1 MGRPYFCYNHSTM
14 DFLDKL
20 NPAQKSAVT
29 AGDGPVLVLAGPGS
43 GKTRVLTQRIAY
55 LIGYEGV
62 RPYQMLAVTFTNKAA
77 REMEHRVQQLLGEE
91 MTRGLLLGTFHST
104 CARILRRES
113 ERLPVSGDFV
123 IFDADD
129 QLSVVKSALKELNL
143 SDKLYRPVAVHA
155 AISRAKN
162 ELIGPADFPITTYR
176 DEAVKRIY
184 KRYQELLQASNGV
197 DFDDLL
203 LMTTNLLADNPDVR
217 EKYAQ
222 RFRHV
227 LVDEFQDTNIAQYN
241 LIKHLSSAH
250 HNVFC
255 VGDPDQ
261 SVYRWRG
268 ADYRNVLRF
277 EEDHP
282 GCQTILLEQNYRS
295 RQTILDAAMAVIDR
309 NPRRK
314 RKQLFSDLGKGEKIV
329 FYEANDDYSEASFV
343 IDTIAQLVASR
354 QFEPGDC
361 AVMYRTNAMSRLLEE
376 TFLQARLPYRL
387 VGAQRFYGRREVK
400 DIIAFLRLVQ
410 NKDDDISLGRI
421 INVPPR
427 GIGEKTVLALRLAA
441 QTAQMTS
448 GDILL
453 DLARG
458 SDSPFFAQFAGRA
471 ALPLAD
477 FGGLLSAW
485 HSFAATAT
493 ISELFDRIAQDIHY
507 KDHLDDGTEEG
518 KEHWENVVEL
528 HRLADEY
535 ETRPLTEFL
544 ENVALISD
552 QDTIS
557 EGNVPTLLTL
567 HAAKGLEF
575 GVVFIVG
582 LDDGILPH
590 SRSFDEPE
598 EMEEERRLFYVGI
611 TRAKERLYLL
621 RAMRRGGRGYAEE
634 TIESRFLGDVPAELV
649 SGQGRAG
656 KRNSGFGSAS
666 SKSTWTL
673 PSPSRPAQIIEQKFR
688 AGIRVS
694 HPSWGEGI
702 VLDSRAQDGDEIVD
716 VVFNSVGIKR
726 LAASLAHLS
735 VLK

>member
-1 MGRPYFCYNHSTM
+1 M

-29 AGDGPVLVLAGPGS
+29 AGNGPVLVLAGPGS

-104 CARILRRES
+104 CARILRREA
-113 ERLPVSGDFV
+113 ERLPVSSDFV

-129 QLSVVKSALKELNL
+129 QQSVVKNAIRELNL
-143 SDKLYRPVAVHA
+143 NEKLYRPVAVHA

-162 ELIGPADFPITTYR
+162 ELIGPDDFPVVTYR

-184 KRYQELLQASNGV
+184 KRYQELIVASNGV

-222 RFRHV
+222 RFHHV

-250 HNVFC
+250 HNLFV

-261 SVYRWRG
+261 SIYRWRG
-268 ADYRNVLRF
+268 ADYRNVQRF
-277 EEDHP
+277 EQDFP
-282 GCQTILLEQNYRS
+282 TAQTILLEQNYRS
-295 RQTILDAAMAVIDR
+295 KQTILDAAMSVIDR

-314 RKQLFSDLGKGEKIV
+314 RKQLFTDRGAGEKIV
-329 FYEANDDYSEASFV
+329 FYEALDDYGESSFV
-343 IDTIAQLVASR
+343 VDTIAQLVASR

-361 AVMYRTNAMSRLLEE
+361 AVMYRTNAMSRLIEE
-376 TFLQARLPYRL
+376 AFLQARLPYRL

-400 DIIAFLRLVQ
+400 DMIAFLRLVQ
-410 NKDDDISLGRI
+410 NKDDDISLARV
-421 INVPPR
+421 INIPPR
-427 GIGEKTVLALRLAA
+427 GIGDKTLLALHTAA
-441 QTAQMTS
+441 RAAGVTP
-448 GDILL
+448 GDVLL

-485 HSFAATAT
+485 RGLAATST
-493 ISELFDRIAQDIHY
+493 VSELFDRIAQDINY
-507 KDHLDDGTEEG
+507 KDHIEDGTEEG
-518 KEHWENVVEL
+518 KERWENVVEL

-535 ETRPLTEFL
+535 DTRTLSEFL
-544 ENVALISD
+544 ENVALVSD

-611 TRAKERLYLL
+611 TRAKDRLYIL
-621 RAMRRGGRGYAEE
+621 RAMRRGGRGYAED
-634 TIESRFLGDVPAELV
+634 TVESRFLADLPAALV
-649 SGQGRAG
+649 SGQSRAG
-656 KRNSGFGSAS
+656 KRNTGYGGR
-666 SKSTWTL
+666 SKSDWTL
-673 PSPSRPAQIIEQKFR
+673 PSPPRPAKIVEQKFR
-688 AGIRVS
+688 AGMRVK
-694 HPSWGEGI
+694 HPVWNEGI
-702 VLDSRAQDGDEIVD
+702 VLDSRSQDDDEIVD

-726 LAASLAHLS
+726 LAASLANLTIM
-735 VLK
+735 K

>member
-1 MGRPYFCYNHSTM
+1 M

-29 AGDGPVLVLAGPGS
+29 AGEGPVLVLAGPGS

-77 REMEHRVQQLLGEE
+77 REMDQRVQKLLGED

-104 CARILRRES
+104 CARILRREA
-113 ERLPVSGDFV
+113 EKLPVNADFV

-129 QLSVVKSALKELNL
+129 QQSIVKTAIRELNL
-143 SDKLYRPVAVHA
+143 NEKLYRPVAIHA

-162 ELIGPADFPITTYR
+162 ELMGPEDFPVVTYR
-176 DEAVKRIY
+176 DEATKRIY
-184 KRYQELLQASNGV
+184 KRYQELIQASNGV

-203 LMTTNLLADNPDVR
+203 LMTTNLLTDHPDVR
-217 EKYAQ
+217 DKYAQ
-222 RFRHV
+222 RFHHV
-227 LVDEFQDTNIAQYN
+227 LVDEFQDTNVAQYN

-314 RKQLFSDLGKGEKIV
+314 RKQLFSDRGPGEKLV
-329 FYEANDDYSEASFV
+329 FYEAGDDYGEASFV
-343 IDTIAQLVASR
+343 VDTIAQLVASR

-361 AVMYRTNAMSRLLEE
+361 AVMYRTNAMSRLIEE
-376 TFLQARLPYRL
+376 AFLQARLPYRL

-400 DIIAFLRLVQ
+400 DMISFLRIVQ
-410 NKDDDISLGRI
+410 NKADDVSLSRI
-421 INVPPR
+421 INIPAR
-427 GIGEKTVLALRLAA
+427 GLGEKAILALHSAA
-441 QTAQMTS
+441 HTAKLS
-448 GDILL
+448 PGDVLL

-458 SDSPFFAQFAGRA
+458 SDSPFFAQFTGRA
-471 ALPLAD
+471 ALALAE
-477 FGGLLSAW
+477 FGGLLAGWQSMAP
-485 HSFAATAT
+485 TAT
-493 ISELFDRIAQDIHY
+493 ISELFDRIANDIHY

-518 KEHWENVVEL
+518 QERWGNVVEL

-535 ETRPLTEFL
+535 EQRPLSEFL
-544 ENVALISD
+544 ENLALVSD
-552 QDTIS
+552 QDTIK

-575 GVVFIVG
+575 GVVFIIG

-611 TRAKERLYLL
+611 TRAKDRLYIL
-621 RAMRRGGRGYAEE
+621 RAQRRGGRGFAED
-634 TIESRFLGDVPAELV
+634 TVESRFLGDIPAELV
-649 SGQGRAG
+649 SGKNRAG
-656 KRNSGFGSAS
+656 KRTGGYGSNKS
-666 SKSTWTL
+666 SWVL
-673 PSPSRPAQIIEQKFR
+673 PTPAQPAKIVEQQYK
-688 AGIRVS
+688 AGMRIKHSV
-694 HPSWGEGI
+694 WGEGI
-702 VLDSRAQDGDEIVD
+702 VFDSRPQDGDEIVE
-716 VVFNSVGIKR
+716 VVFTSVGMKR
-726 LAASLAHLS
+726 LAASLAKLTI
-735 VLK
+735 VK

>member
-1 MGRPYFCYNHSTM
+1 M

-29 AGDGPVLVLAGPGS
+29 AGEGPVLVLAGPGS

-77 REMEHRVQQLLGEE
+77 REMDQRVQQLLGED

-113 ERLPVSGDFV
+113 EKLPVNSDFV

-129 QLSVVKSALKELNL
+129 QQSIVKNAIRELDLN
-143 SDKLYRPVAVHA
+143 DKIYRPVAIHA

-162 ELIGPADFPITTYR
+162 ELTGPEDYPVVTFR
-176 DEAVKRIY
+176 DEAIKRIY
-184 KRYQELLQASNGV
+184 KRYQELIQASNGV

-203 LMTTNLLADNPDVR
+203 LMTTNLLADFPDVR

-241 LIKHLSSAH
+241 LIKYLSSAH

-314 RKQLFSDLGKGEKIV
+314 RKNLFSDLGAGEKLV
-329 FYEANDDYSEASFV
+329 FYEAPDDYTEASFV
-343 IDTIAQLVASR
+343 VDTIAQLVASR

-361 AVMYRTNAMSRLLEE
+361 AVMYRTNAMSRLIEE
-376 TFLQARLPYRL
+376 AFLQARLPYRL

-400 DIIAFLRLVQ
+400 DMIAFLRLVQ
-410 NKDDDISLGRI
+410 NKADDVSLSRI
-421 INVPPR
+421 INVPAR
-427 GIGEKTVLALRLAA
+427 GIGEKAILALRSAA
-441 QTAQMTS
+441 HAANIS
-448 GDILL
+448 PGDVLI

-458 SDSPFFAQFAGRA
+458 SDSPFFLQFTGRA
-471 ALPLAD
+471 ALPLAE

-485 HSFAATAT
+485 HAMAPTAT
-493 ISELFDRIAQDIHY
+493 IPELFDRIASDIRY
-507 KDHLDDGTEEG
+507 KDHLDDGTDEG
-518 KEHWENVVEL
+518 QERWENVLEL

-535 ETRPLTEFL
+535 EERPLSEFL
-544 ENVALISD
+544 ENLALVSD
-552 QDTIS
+552 QDTIK

-575 GVVFIVG
+575 GVVFIIG

-590 SRSFDEPE
+590 SRSFEEPE

-611 TRAKERLYLL
+611 TRTKERLYIL
-621 RAMRRGGRGYAEE
+621 RAQRRGGRGFSED
-634 TIESRFLGDVPAELV
+634 TIESRFLRDIPANLI
-649 SGQGRAG
+649 SGQSRAG
-656 KRNSGFGSAS
+656 KRTSSYGSNKS
-666 SKSTWTL
+666 SWVL
-673 PSPSRPAQIIEQKFR
+673 PSPARPAKIIEQQYK
-688 AGIRVS
+688 AGMRIS
-694 HPSWGEGI
+694 HPVWGEGI
-702 VLDSRAQDGDEIVD
+702 VIESRPQDGDEIVD
-716 VVFNSVGIKR
+716 VGFDSVGIKR
-726 LAASLAHLS
+726 LAASLAKLS
-735 VLK
+735 IVK